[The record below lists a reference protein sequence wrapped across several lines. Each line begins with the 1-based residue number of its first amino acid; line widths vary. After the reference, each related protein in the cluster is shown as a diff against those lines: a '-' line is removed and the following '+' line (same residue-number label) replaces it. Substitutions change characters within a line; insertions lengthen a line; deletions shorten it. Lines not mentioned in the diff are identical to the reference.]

1 MKRSLFVAAVLVS
14 GISVAQVDDSVP
26 QTFTEPALERPDQQK
41 ALQDA
46 LFDRLLASHP
56 SIEADQMLRITL
68 SHQDKIDIGE
78 AQCVVACDEHIS
90 APRALESGKV
100 RDLQHG
106 VDMGLIARSGL
117 KSGQSA
123 AGGVVKIEGSRN
135 AWTAGVTS
143 PGATA
148 LRLNLTNVHLPEG
161 ASLAIYNLSGEAY
174 GPYTLDGLNKSGEF
188 WTHTITGD
196 EVFVR
201 LSFDNTAKSESHHA
215 LNFTIARVAHI
226 GPRFQVAG
234 ALSVSAEKAFCSFNE
249 SCVENGGCYNNS
261 DWSQME
267 NTKDGV
273 AHIQYVSGGSSFICS
288 GGLINDTDSSSQTPY
303 FLTANHCIS
312 SNAEASSME
321 AFWQFGAGCGG
332 SCYNPNGS
340 VPRTNGATL
349 LSTSATG
356 DYTLMRLNENAPSGT
371 TFLGWT
377 ASPVAN
383 SNGRDLFRISH
394 PKGAPQAYSRHDVS
408 TSIGTCGSWPRGN
421 WIYSTDAVGA
431 TEGGSSGSPVL
442 NASGQVVGQ
451 LSGGCGPNPSAACDS
466 RNATVDG
473 ALAGYF
479 DRVEEWLD
487 PDTTPPGGGGDT
499 YTGSLSGRNDR
510 DVQPDGTYYQSAAGL
525 HVGTLVGPSNADF
538 DLALYRWTGSWTRVQ
553 VSESSNSNESIS
565 YNGASGY
572 YYWRVYSY
580 SGSGSYTFSLTRP

>member
-1 MKRSLFVAAVLVS
+1 MKRSFFVAAALVS
-14 GISVAQVDDSVP
+14 SVSVAQVDISAP
-26 QTFTEPALERPDQQK
+26 QTFTEPALENKDQQK
-41 ALQDA
+41 ALQA
-46 LFDRLLASHP
+46 ELFDQLLATHP
-56 SIEADQMLRITL
+56 DIGATEMLQISL

-78 AQCVVACDEHIS
+78 AQCVVACDERSS
-90 APRALESGKV
+90 AARALESGKV
-100 RDLQHG
+100 RDLSHK
-106 VDMGLIARSGL
+106 VDLGSLSRTAL
-117 KSGQSA
+117 KSGQAIS
-123 AGGVVKIEGSRN
+123 GGVVKIEGSQS
-135 AWTAGVTS
+135 AWTAGVRS

-161 ASLAIYNLSGEAY
+161 ASLAIYNLTGEAY
-174 GPYTLDGLNKSGEF
+174 GPYTLDGLNKSGDF

-196 EVFVR
+196 EAFVR
-201 LSFDNTAKSESHHA
+201 LSFDDSVKSQSA
-215 LNFTIARVAHI
+215 NLLNFTIARVAHI
-226 GPRFQVAG
+226 GPRFQVAS
-234 ALSVSAEKAFCSFNE
+234 ALSPSAEKAFCSFND

-261 DWSQME
+261 DWAQME

-273 AHIQYVSGGSSFICS
+273 AHIQFVSGGSSFICS
-288 GGLINDTDSSSQTPY
+288 GGLINDTDSSTQTPY

-312 SNAEASSME
+312 SNAEANSME

-332 SCYNPNGS
+332 SCYNPNGA

-356 DYTLMRLNENAPSGT
+356 DYTLLRLNQNAPSGT

-377 ASPVAN
+377 ASSVAN
-383 SNGRDLFRISH
+383 SNGQDLFRISH

-421 WIYSTDAVGA
+421 WIYSTDAIGA

-451 LSGGCGPNPSAACDS
+451 LSGACGPNPSDVCDS

-479 DRVEEWLD
+479 DQVEEWLD
-487 PDTTPPGGGGDT
+487 PDTTPPGGGGET

-510 DVQPDGTYYQSAAGL
+510 DVQPGGTYYQSGAGQ
-525 HVGTLVGPSNADF
+525 HIGTLVGPSNADF
-538 DLALYRWTGSWTRVQ
+538 DLALYRWTGSWTRVR
-553 VSESSNSNESIS
+553 VSQSSSSNESIT
-565 YNGASGY
+565 YNGAAGF

-580 SGSGSYTFSLTRP
+580 SGSGNYTFTLVRP